1 MALQALISS
10 SYLVIQFA
18 QCKPISSNWEQIPDA
33 VCWDIKPIVDYGW
46 AIAGKLHS
54 DVAGDK
60 LTSKTAIYVAMDLV
74 LSLMPIRLISTLN
87 RSTSEKILICILM
100 ALGLLATAVAC
111 AKMTTFKAFGKGDP
125 MQATIMPSLWAK
137 LEEQVGIIATSAP
150 CLKNP
155 VERLLKSMGVL
166 KEHQLSRPS
175 FVADMSLPGMPKDHD
190 EQSSDAGSSPK
201 RNIRIDSAAVPPSNS
216 RSNGSSQG
224 QNGDPWQA
232 VWARVQVYIIVVAL
246 VASSEAFRGI
256 FRGHGSLLL

>member
-1 MALQALISS
+1 
-10 SYLVIQFA
+10 
-18 QCKPISSNWEQIPDA
+18 
-33 VCWDIKPIVDYGW
+33 
-46 AIAGKLHS
+46 
-54 DVAGDK
+54 
-60 LTSKTAIYVAMDLV
+60 MDLI

-175 FVADMSLPGMPKDHD
+175 FVADMSLPEMPKDHD
-190 EQSSDAGSSPK
+190 EQSSDSGSSPN

-232 VWARVQVYIIVVAL
+232 V
-246 VASSEAFRGI
+246 
-256 FRGHGSLLL
+256 